1 VILVSPRHS
10 GFRWNDGVGAN
21 VKEFPMP
28 DPIIPRVP
36 RDQLPDD
43 LAKMHDT
50 GLERTGD
57 ATIIQ
62 VMAQQPDLLRW
73 YFGEFYGGLFYN
85 NHPGAR
91 VDVRTKEL
99 LRLKLSK
106 QHGCQFC
113 NRSNTVDAL
122 NAGITPEQIDAIYE
136 PESPVWDEKDRAVI
150 ALAEEMMLQNMSG
163 HLSEGLYKRLHT
175 YYDDG
180 QIVEI
185 GFIAAVLTGVA
196 KWIFTFDMVNREEI
210 CPIERPKVAA

>member
-1 VILVSPRHS
+1 MADPAIPPLPRE
-10 GFRWNDGVGAN
+10 R
-21 VKEFPMP
+21 
-28 DPIIPRVP
+28 
-36 RDQLPDD
+36 LPED
-43 LAKMHDT
+43 LKPLFDT

-57 ATIIQ
+57 ATIIG
-62 VMAQQPDLLRW
+62 VMAHHPDVLRW
-73 YFGEFYGGLFYN
+73 YFGEFYDGLFYN
-85 NHPGAR
+85 RHSGMR

-113 NRSNTVDAL
+113 NRFNTVEAL
-122 NAGITPEQIDAIYE
+122 KAGITEEQVERIFEPDA
-136 PESPVWDEKDRAVI
+136 PCWDDKDRAVI

-163 HLSEGLYKRLHT
+163 HLSPELYARLRAH
-175 YYDDG
+175 YDDG

-210 CPIERPKVAA
+210 CPIERPRMLETAA